1 MKIRTET
8 VKHLTGWD
16 LAAIEWALQQDT
28 RIDAVSRDRL
38 IEAIRKADG
47 GKLTRRVANP
57 GKLPEGVIAVPL
69 DDPATIHNTLKTIL
83 GED

>member
-1 MKIRTET
+1 MKNRIVHNR
-8 VKHLTGWD
+8 LLGGWFVVRG
-16 LAAIEWALQQDT
+16 AHDT
-28 RIDAVSRDRL
+28 PIGGRFNSRA
-38 IEAIRKADG
+38 EAKAWLNRKD
-47 GKLTRRVANP
+47 P

>member
-8 VKHLTGWD
+8 VKRLTGWD

-38 IEAIRKADG
+38 IESIRKADG
-47 GKLTRRVANP
+47 GKLTRR
-57 GKLPEGVIAVPL
+57 IAVTEPNREG
-69 DDPATIHNTLKTIL
+69 D
-83 GED
+83 